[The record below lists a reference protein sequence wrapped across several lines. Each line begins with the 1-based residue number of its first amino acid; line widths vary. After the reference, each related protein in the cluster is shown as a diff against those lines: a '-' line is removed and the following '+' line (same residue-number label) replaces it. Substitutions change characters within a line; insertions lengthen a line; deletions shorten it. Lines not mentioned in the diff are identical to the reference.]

1 MITNTLHLM
10 HVLGWQG
17 GTVHQVARETGL
29 TVSEILDLDTIT
41 AQHAD
46 PYKTGYLAVKHGLPG
61 VAALG
66 LQKYDPA
73 VYGDQSHLF
82 RARLVSYWRG
92 ALDAQKAKK

>member
-1 MITNTLHLM
+1 MTNTGYLM
-10 HVLGWQG
+10 KALGWQG
-17 GTVHQVARETGL
+17 GTVHQVARATGL

-41 AQHAD
+41 AQHAN
-46 PYKTGYLAVKHGLPG
+46 PYKTGYLAVKHGLPC

-73 VYGDQSHLF
+73 AYGDQSHLF

>member
-29 TVSEILDLDTIT
+29 TVGEILDLDTIT

-61 VAALG
+61 VAAL
-66 LQKYDPA
+66 
-73 VYGDQSHLF
+73 
-82 RARLVSYWRG
+82 
-92 ALDAQKAKK
+92 DAQKAKK